1 MFPKEDVFAEH
12 NELHVCN
19 LLKIHIKNLWH
30 AGCNIIGKCGKHKK
44 IILKETKNMSYF
56 LKLSKSRRQDAI
68 VISLGLALIALSKFV
83 A

>member
-1 MFPKEDVFAEH
+1 
-12 NELHVCN
+12 
-19 LLKIHIKNLWH
+19 
-30 AGCNIIGKCGKHKK
+30 
-44 IILKETKNMSYF
+44 MSYYF